1 MISKSDEVRFHSI
14 KSAFDPDE
22 PQISEHTADVVAL
35 IAEVLSFAIVCVV
48 LAFLIYGALG

>member
-1 MISKSDEVRFHSI
+1 MIPKSDEVRFHSI
-14 KSAFDPDE
+14 KSAFEEDE
-22 PQISEHTADVVAL
+22 ISEKSADTIAL